1 MKYRF
6 LQIASTQ
13 YFLWKIGLKYVKAFF
28 WERNLAEQIRK
39 VETKMAVEIRL
50 ASVNDFRTFPS
61 FRDEALKRLNNDD
74 LCFVAMWNGIIVGY
88 LWASLKRK
96 VYIPEFER
104 EIVFN
109 NGEAYLYD
117 GFVFPD
123 FRRKSIIKKIL
134 EAALHY
140 LKSHNVKRA
149 NVCTLTANETP
160 QRVLRDAGFRVAKFC
175 KFVKVFRFKK
185 FEEHDLGMR
194 ALSNL

>member
-6 LQIASTQ
+6 WRIISTQ

-28 WERNLAEQIRK
+28 WERSLAEQIPK
-39 VETKMAVEIRL
+39 VETKIAVEIRL
-50 ASVNDFRTFPS
+50 ASVNDFRGFPS

-74 LCFVAMWNGIIVGY
+74 LCFVAMWNGTIVGY
-88 LWASLKRK
+88 VWASLKRK

-123 FRRKSIIKKIL
+123 FRRKSILKNIL

-140 LKSHNVKRA
+140 LKSQNVKRA
-149 NVCTLTANETP
+149 NACTLTANEPP
-160 QRVLRDAGFRVAKFC
+160 QRALRDAGFRAVKFC
-175 KFVKVFRFKK
+175 KFVKIFRFEK
-185 FEEHDLGMR
+185 FEEHKLGTR
-194 ALSNL
+194 PHTT